1 MRRRRWCAFC
11 EIRRAA
17 RAGRLGRRVLLFG
30 KACIERRFS
39 APEGA
44 IVSQDARFV
53 ASTRCFARIRKEV
66 RLARSSANGVAFGGS
81 ADWWG
86 RFLPAKRAS
95 SDGSDRRKARLCR
108 WLHAL
113 SRGKKC
119 AACVVAHGRTATPT
133 PVAATKN
140 GAPPRVRTGRRACSC
155 DRKSAARRTT
165 RTWAARCRSGSTWS
179 RRG

>member
-119 AACVVAHGRTATPT
+119 AAAQAPPRD
-133 PVAATKN
+133 TKN
-140 GAPPRVRTGRRACSC
+140 GAPPRVRTGRRACSG
-155 DRKSAARRTT
+155 DRRLAARGAT
-165 RTWAARCRSGSTWS
+165 RTWAARCRSGSTLS